1 MKSHAKKL
9 GALKFYKQIISNMN
23 SINGGKNVEYSLP
36 CANLKYSL
44 PCGEVGYSLSCKNVG
59 YLLHC

>member
-23 SINGGKNVEYSLP
+23 AVNGGQANYSLP
-36 CANLKYSL
+36 CANLQYSL
-44 PCGEVGYSLSCKNVG
+44 PCGGVGYSLPCKNVG
-59 YLLHC
+59 YSLPC